1 MAENSPNMATLSMN
15 ATCSNS
21 KLFTLNAVPTKQGDQ
36 IGRIFAS
43 PQGDCFLCAVLWKLQ
58 MCPKFTGFFFHS
70 KSCALIL
77 TKNGWSSSWAF
88 FYKTILSPCHQ
99 TLFILVSSLPSL
111 VGTCQVRPL
120 SLCLTMNMVNNCN
133 LCTYVCILWVRIKL
147 HTYIVLVL
155 VSNEKSSFFN
165 FQMVRQLEYIQH
177 ADRLGTLNFVLFSG
191 LLCHFHNH
199 NITPRWNINL
209 NWSIIFHGKVKS
221 LSVALRLILLL
232 PFLFWMNR
240 NAQSFILLTRL
251 STTVSLSLYQ
261 TWVLNRNLI
270 GKLWLLRF
278 PF

>member
-155 VSNEKSSFFN
+155 VSNEKSRFFQFSDGTSVRVQIGYIKFRTFQWSFMPLSQSQHYA
-165 FQMVRQLEYIQH
+165 QMK
-177 ADRLGTLNFVLFSG
+177 
-191 LLCHFHNH
+191 
-199 NITPRWNINL
+199 INL
-209 NWSIIFHGKVKS
+209 NWSIIFHGNVKS
-221 LSVALRLILLL
+221 CLWLSV
-232 PFLFWMNR
+232 
-240 NAQSFILLTRL
+240 
-251 STTVSLSLYQ
+251 
-261 TWVLNRNLI
+261 
-270 GKLWLLRF
+270 
-278 PF
+278 